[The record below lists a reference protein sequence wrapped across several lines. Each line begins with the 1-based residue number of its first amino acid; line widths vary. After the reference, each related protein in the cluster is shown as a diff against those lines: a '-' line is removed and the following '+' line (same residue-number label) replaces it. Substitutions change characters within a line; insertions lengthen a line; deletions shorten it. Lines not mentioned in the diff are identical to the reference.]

1 MRSFYETWPTDLS
14 YPGETQAQEPVKLF
28 SKRKGLRRLDIMLKW
43 PTKEQFLLLQLLLA
57 SRAKPTW
64 RKAQNKY
71 PFADYK
77 TPRYLAS
84 SLTNK

>member
-1 MRSFYETWPTDLS
+1 MKSFYETGPTDLS

-43 PTKEQFLLLQLLLA
+43 QTKEQFLLLQLLA

-71 PFADYK
+71 PFGNYK